1 MDLAGLGDEPGERA
15 LHVPLLAGGLLPHHL
30 VVGDGLAVGRGADVA
45 VAVRELREVVGNTAR
60 VLLVV
65 TCGENV
71 TAYSECFQRCS
82 YLCEGWRFAWAWSAE
97 RAWPR

>member
-45 VAVRELREVVGNTAR
+45 VAVRELREVVRDAGGM
-60 VLLVV
+60 LLVV
-65 TCGENV
+65 AGVEDRGLFWC
-71 TAYSECFQRCS
+71 
-82 YLCEGWRFAWAWSAE
+82 CEL
-97 RAWPR
+97 